1 MERIGDITIY
11 NADCMEIMQT
21 LPNESIDAIITD
33 PPYGI
38 SFLSPWTDNHKKI
51 ANDGFEEFKYAL
63 PLWLKEFHRLLTP
76 TGVACCCCCGGGAT
90 PVSQIFTLE
99 LLKQGFYLIQTL
111 IWDKKTIG
119 LGWRYRPSYETILV
133 FSKSKDKYNW
143 YTERKDVSNIL
154 RWGNIIPQK
163 GDHPTPKPVNL
174 MRELILLH
182 TKEEQTVLEPFMG
195 GGTTAVACAMEGR
208 KCIGIEIDEGYYDI
222 SKKRITDAVA
232 NKSLFEQSEM
242 EEKIQEET
250 LF

>member
-38 SFLSPWTDNHKKI
+38 SFLSPWTNNHKKI
-51 ANDGFEEFKYAL
+51 ANDGLEEFKYAL

-174 MRELILLH
+174 MRELILLN
-182 TKEEQTVLEPFMG
+182 TKDEQTVL
-195 GGTTAVACAMEGR
+195 
-208 KCIGIEIDEGYYDI
+208 
-222 SKKRITDAVA
+222 
-232 NKSLFEQSEM
+232 
-242 EEKIQEET
+242 
-250 LF
+250 